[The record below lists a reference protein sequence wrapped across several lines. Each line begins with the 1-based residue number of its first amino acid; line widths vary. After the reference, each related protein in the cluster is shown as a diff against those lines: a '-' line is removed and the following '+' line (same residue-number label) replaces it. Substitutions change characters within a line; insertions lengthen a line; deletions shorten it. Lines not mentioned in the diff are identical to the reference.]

1 MSPQLFEIADAIER
15 LMAEVID
22 AETGEITDE
31 GLAKLD
37 ALEME
42 RDEKALA
49 IAAYQIG
56 ILAEAEMVKKQAERL
71 ASRAKVLTNQAGRLK
86 QKLTDW
92 LPVGTKLRDDVVQI
106 GWRKSQAVEIIG
118 DEAEI
123 PAEYWVEQE
132 PRFDKVKAKT
142 DMKVGIEVPGAK
154 LVTRHHVSIR

>member
-1 MSPQLFEIADAIER
+1 MMPQLFELADAIER
-15 LMAEVID
+15 LMAQVID
-22 AETGEITDE
+22 PETGEITED

-49 IAAYQIG
+49 IAQYHVG
-56 ILAEAEMVKKQAERL
+56 ILAEAEMVKKQADRL
-71 ASRAKVLTNQAGRLK
+71 DARAKVLTNQAGRLK

-106 GWRKSQAVEIIG
+106 GWRRSSAVEVVDPDALPADCWKQRDPLVDVAGIKGRIKDG
-118 DEAEI
+118 EEI
-123 PAEYWVEQE
+123 
-132 PRFDKVKAKT
+132 
-142 DMKVGIEVPGAK
+142 PGAK

>member
-1 MSPQLFEIADAIER
+1 MPQLFQIADAIEQ

-22 AETGEITDE
+22 RETGEITDE

-49 IAAYQIG
+49 IAQYQIG
-56 ILAEAEMVKKQAERL
+56 ILAEAEMVKKQADRL
-71 ASRAKVLTNQAGRLK
+71 ATRAKVLTNQAGRLK
-86 QKLTDW
+86 QRLTDW

-106 GWRKSQAVEIIG
+106 GWRKSTAVDVVDEMALPEDCWKVRDPLIDVEGIKGRIKDGEEI
-118 DEAEI
+118 
-123 PAEYWVEQE
+123 
-132 PRFDKVKAKT
+132 
-142 DMKVGIEVPGAK
+142 PGAK